1 MTGAAGGERGVL
13 RVRSALFV
21 DFENIH
27 LGLQR
32 LDAVA
37 ANRFAVNPQG
47 WLGWLEKLA
56 YPALGTN
63 DFRRDLLIRYC
74 YLNPVSSARYRAYF
88 TRAGFHVV
96 DCPPLTA
103 AGKNSADIHIVID
116 VLDILGHPT
125 RFDEVILLSADAD
138 YTPVMLRLRAHDRR
152 TVIITSGPS
161 ARAFRAACDHVVG
174 EDTFIDDA
182 LSWEPRQ
189 PAGNGNGAP
198 GGIGATLTGPGPVS
212 PMPVPPTSAHST
224 PETLTPESSAAEASA
239 PENPAAP
246 GALAAAAAGPY
257 PASDGSQAQPTG
269 LQPASAELPTPP
281 PAASPAGAGPPVAP
295 AAPASPALPAG
306 PGEYLLRRA

>member
-1 MTGAAGGERGVL
+1 MADMNAVGEGQQVPL

-27 LGLQR
+27 MGLQR
-32 LDAVA
+32 LDPAA

-47 WLGWLEKLA
+47 WLGWLEKLG
-56 YPALGTN
+56 YPALATD

-116 VLDILGHPT
+116 VLDILVHPT

-174 EDTFIDDA
+174 EDAFIDEA
-182 LSWEPRQ
+182 LSAESRPLVGNAGAQ
-189 PAGNGNGAP
+189 VYGGSHGYAGAHGYAHAHDTAPALN
-198 GGIGATLTGPGPVS
+198 GIGHAAGQVAALSGAGRIRASRPRS
-212 PMPVPPTSAHST
+212 ST
-224 PETLTPESSAAEASA
+224 PA
-239 PENPAAP
+239 
-246 GALAAAAAGPY
+246 
-257 PASDGSQAQPTG
+257 
-269 LQPASAELPTPP
+269 
-281 PAASPAGAGPPVAP
+281 
-295 AAPASPALPAG
+295 
-306 PGEYLLRRA
+306 R